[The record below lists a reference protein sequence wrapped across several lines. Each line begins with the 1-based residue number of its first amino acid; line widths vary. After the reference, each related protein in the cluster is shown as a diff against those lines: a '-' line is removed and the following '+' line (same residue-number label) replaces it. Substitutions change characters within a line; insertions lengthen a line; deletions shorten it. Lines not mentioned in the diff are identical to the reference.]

1 MKLSKTIDSA
11 KKKKY
16 LIISEEELEELL
28 STSELLVEENTYMS
42 DKIRLLKYRGQLI
55 LQEKTTKDEYIIR
68 SMVTKEDAEKFINER
83 LEIYNRMWDGCGCK
97 VEYYSK

>member
-1 MKLSKTIDSA
+1 MKLSKTINSV

-16 LIISEEELEELL
+16 LIISEEDLDELL

-42 DKIRLLKYRGQLI
+42 DKIRLLKYRDQLI

-68 SMVTKEDAEKFINER
+68 SMNTKEDAEKFINER

>member
-16 LIISEEELEELL
+16 LIISEEEFEELL

-42 DKIRLLKYRGQLI
+42 DKIRLLKYRDQLI

-68 SMVTKEDAEKFINER
+68 SMNTKEDAEKFINER
-83 LEIYNRMWDGCGCK
+83 LEVYNRMWDGCGCK
-97 VEYYSK
+97 VEYYS

>member
-16 LIISEEELEELL
+16 LIISEEELDELL

-42 DKIRLLKYRGQLI
+42 DKIRLLKYRDQLI

-68 SMVTKEDAEKFINER
+68 SMNTIEDAEKFINER

-97 VEYYSK
+97 VEYYS

>member
-16 LIISEEELEELL
+16 LIISEEELDELL

-42 DKIRLLKYRGQLI
+42 DKIRLLKYRDQLI

-68 SMVTKEDAEKFINER
+68 SMNTKEDAEKFINER
-83 LEIYNRMWDGCGCK
+83 LEVYNRMWDGCGCK
-97 VEYYSK
+97 VEYYS

>member
-1 MKLSKTIDSA
+1 MKLSKTINSV

-16 LIISEEELEELL
+16 LIISEEDLDELL

-42 DKIRLLKYRGQLI
+42 DKIRLLKYRDQLI

-68 SMVTKEDAEKFINER
+68 SMNTKEDAEKFINER
-83 LEIYNRMWDGCGCK
+83 LEVYNRMWDGCGCK
-97 VEYYSK
+97 VEYYS

>member
-16 LIISEEELEELL
+16 LIISEEDLDELL

-42 DKIRLLKYRGQLI
+42 DKIRLLKYRDQLI

-68 SMVTKEDAEKFINER
+68 SMNTKEDAEKFINER

-97 VEYYSK
+97 IEYYS

>member
-1 MKLSKTIDSA
+1 MKLSKTINSV
-11 KKKKY
+11 KKIKD
-16 LIISEEELEELL
+16 LIISEEELDELL

-42 DKIRLLKYRGQLI
+42 DKIRLLKYRDQLI

-68 SMVTKEDAEKFINER
+68 SMNTIEDAEKFINER

-97 VEYYSK
+97 VEYYS

>member
-1 MKLSKTIDSA
+1 MKLSKTINSV

-16 LIISEEELEELL
+16 LIISEEDLDELL

-42 DKIRLLKYRGQLI
+42 DKIRLLKYRDQLI

-68 SMVTKEDAEKFINER
+68 SMNTKEDAEKFINER

-97 VEYYSK
+97 VEYYS